1 MESIKSVK
9 YSNEPVFIH
18 SDGTL
23 EPYIPIKI
31 TNNREAYCASID
43 MLFKHVSEF
52 HILLVDIIAE
62 KTGLNS
68 DEIIGQIQKDKR
80 LKEMIHIP
88 SVYSSD
94 IITEKD
100 VEKVIPITPSIDF
113 LTQKMD
119 DMAVNEGASKKRKY
133 IRKNKT

>member
-1 MESIKSVK
+1 MDSIKTVK
-9 YSNEPVFIH
+9 YSNEPVFVH

-31 TNNREAYCASID
+31 TSNREAYCASID
-43 MLFKHVSEF
+43 MLFKHVTEF

-68 DEIIGQIQKDKR
+68 DEIIAQIQKDKR

-88 SVYSSD
+88 TVYAND
-94 IITEKD
+94 TVTEKD

-113 LTQKMD
+113 LTQKM
-119 DMAVNEGASKKRKY
+119 EGMGVTEGVSKKRKY
-133 IRKNKT
+133 VKKVKT